1 MVGNS
6 TEEEQAD
13 QSDSASEEQ
22 DDLLETL
29 TNNVVNMREGS
40 LFFSFVCRDS
50 ADQSRSIQD
59 SLIIMLSL

>member
-29 TNNVVNMREGS
+29 TNNVVNLSEGS
-40 LFFSFVCRDS
+40 LFLSFVRRDS
-50 ADQSRSIQD
+50 ADQSRLIQD
-59 SLIIMLSL
+59 SLIVMLSL